1 MIAREDYL
9 KKLRLLKDQNLIKV
23 ITGIRRSGKSSLLQ
37 AFSLEL
43 KNNGTSDSNILFF
56 NFEER
61 ENIQLNHWSNLDD
74 EIIQK
79 TSETEK
85 NYIFLD
91 EVQLITNFEKLVNA
105 LFTKKNIDLYVTG
118 SNAYLLSSELAT
130 LLSGRYIDINIHLP
144 R

>member
-1 MIAREDYL
+1 MIVREDYL

-61 ENIQLNHWSNLDD
+61 ENKEQNRRHKKRNKRKKECNVDSLNFYD
-74 EIIQK
+74 EQK
-79 TSETEK
+79 
-85 NYIFLD
+85 
-91 EVQLITNFEKLVNA
+91 
-105 LFTKKNIDLYVTG
+105 
-118 SNAYLLSSELAT
+118 
-130 LLSGRYIDINIHLP
+130 
-144 R
+144 